1 MGKGG
6 VEEDKD
12 SRGEK
17 EAAVAGAEADFPQ
30 KNVPTGRKCA
40 TTSQELDFGGRIPR
54 PGPNSA
60 IKI

>member
-17 EAAVAGAEADFPQ
+17 KAAVAGAEADFPQ
-30 KNVPTGRKCA
+30 KMF
-40 TTSQELDFGGRIPR
+40 QLDASAQPR
-54 PGPNSA
+54 ARNWIAAAAFRGQA
-60 IKI
+60 QTAQ